1 MDFITSS
8 SQHFEI
14 GAFITSTLHTT
25 NTRHR
30 EVKELVQGHLS
41 AGDGAGTEE
50 SSSQPPP
57 WTDALLLFLCGCHQT
72 EPCSWTGTNIPSSGR
87 KSVSSQVSCTSCP
100 FICSYLASHWCLFLS
115 PATRDWKLNNRQR
128 GRLSGTALH
137 KPVQGVALHSA
148 RWPSVHEVWQKPLL
162 SLNWLPGGQ
171 SSKAGDLSLSQSLK
185 HSVKQPYSEK
195 N

>member
-30 EVKELVQGHLS
+30 EIKELVQGHSS

-57 WTDALLLFLCGCHQT
+57 WTDALLLLLCGCHQT

-100 FICSYLASHWCLFLS
+100 FICSYPASHWCLSLS
-115 PATRDWKLNNRQR
+115 PATQR
-128 GRLSGTALH
+128 LKVEQQAERKTLRNGPEQACSGGGTAQCQVTEC
-137 KPVQGVALHSA
+137 P
-148 RWPSVHEVWQKPLL
+148 R
-162 SLNWLPGGQ
+162 SLAKAT
-171 SSKAGDLSLSQSLK
+171 SST
-185 HSVKQPYSEK
+185 
-195 N
+195 